1 MENRLIWITRGAK
14 IYFNEIASI
23 IESIKNNENS
33 TKDTIAEETSFAKEG
48 KVRSYLTVLRA
59 YGLVEK
65 EKRKYF
71 KLTKIGKVISENDPF
86 LKNEI
91 TLWLIHY
98 ICASNNKNVI
108 YFDLF
113 QNIFWQNENIEHENL
128 KKYFMKYTDTFSEKT
143 LKSNISKEIR
153 AELWSYEKENMNKI
167 GIIDFETED
176 KEVTYFSNKNALDDE
191 FELLTLL
198 YYYRENYFDS
208 SHTIEIKSLCY
219 DESSP
224 GITCL
229 LDEFHIRK
237 LLEKLDK
244 KGYITLESRADLD
257 QIRFIKDIKSDEVL
271 SEIYKEVL

>member
-91 TLWLIHY
+91 TRLATAYL
-98 ICASNNKNVI
+98 KL
-108 YFDLF
+108 LF
-113 QNIFWQNENIEHENL
+113 PNLENIERKDFVEYCVKPAVAL
-128 KKYFMKYTDTFSEKT
+128 RQRVRT
-143 LKSNISKEIR
+143 
-153 AELWSYEKENMNKI
+153 EL
-167 GIIDFETED
+167 
-176 KEVTYFSNKNALDDE
+176 
-191 FELLTLL
+191 
-198 YYYRENYFDS
+198 
-208 SHTIEIKSLCY
+208 H
-219 DESSP
+219 
-224 GITCL
+224 
-229 LDEFHIRK
+229 
-237 LLEKLDK
+237 KLDK
-244 KGYITLESRADLD
+244 EY
-257 QIRFIKDIKSDEVL
+257 KDIQIEV
-271 SEIYKEVL
+271 EEDYI